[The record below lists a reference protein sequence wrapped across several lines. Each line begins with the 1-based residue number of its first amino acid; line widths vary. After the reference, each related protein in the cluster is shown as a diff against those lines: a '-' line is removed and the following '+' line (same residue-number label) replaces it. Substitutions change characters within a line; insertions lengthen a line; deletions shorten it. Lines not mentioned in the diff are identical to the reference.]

1 MLAESRHSRSLS
13 PRDNCVYK
21 IECSSRALTA
31 DSGPPPTAP
40 GPALPGAGWIFH
52 VLTEQMNKITNDF
65 RTSNSEANTF
75 GVSIIT
81 EEAGVWDLL
90 DSLSP
95 RDKNTFRSRQSTFP
109 AYSTAAS
116 YISGSVSG
124 GGKQLDSVDACPVVA
139 DNQLRLG
146 PSPLWLLPGWAWV
159 SNLTLLNHRGS
170 IQPTLTLSGYESQ
183 EVKCWHLY
191 CLVKIRNIELSVI
204 HFW

>member
-1 MLAESRHSRSLS
+1 
-13 PRDNCVYK
+13 
-21 IECSSRALTA
+21 
-31 DSGPPPTAP
+31 
-40 GPALPGAGWIFH
+40 
-52 VLTEQMNKITNDF
+52 MNKITNDF
-65 RTSNSEANTF
+65 RSNSEANTF

-81 EEAGVWDLL
+81 EEAGLLDLL

-109 AYSTAAS
+109 AYSTAA

-124 GGKQLDSVDACPVVA
+124 GGKQLDSVDACAVVT

-159 SNLTLLNHRGS
+159 SNLTPLILRGS

-183 EVKCWHLY
+183 EVKC
-191 CLVKIRNIELSVI
+191 
-204 HFW
+204 